1 MKNNLLTRTGAGL
14 LAVCTAFALAGCDAS
29 SSEAAASSEAASSES
44 AASEEASPEQAED
57 AYAYL
62 ADFSLSDGFDE
73 NGYLK
78 NVRANDYVTLPEL
91 STLALSAEANTVE
104 QADVDD
110 YINNILESYA
120 TNEEVTG
127 RAAAEGDTANID
139 YVGTINGVEFDG
151 GSASGYDLVLGSGT
165 FIDGFEDQIIGH
177 NPGDSFDVKVTFP
190 ENYQSEDLAGKD
202 AVFATTLN
210 SISEEVLP
218 ELTDAWVAENLSDRM
233 AVSTVDELNSFVNDN
248 LLFSQQ
254 ADELYGQ
261 LYDAV
266 EVEGE
271 LPEEVNAFFDDYYLY
286 SPYQYS
292 TQYGMTLDDFLTA
305 SGYGGAEAYLAAM
318 QDQKASTIK
327 QILIMQAIAEQ
338 KGTVCD
344 TDTLNAEFEDYFGTT
359 DSESYIEVYGENY
372 LKMNVLHDIAMQN
385 LIDEVNA

>member
-78 NVRANDYVTLPEL
+78 NVRANDYVALPEL

-177 NPGDSFDVKVTFP
+177 MPGDSFDVKVTFP

-218 ELTDAWVAENLSDRM
+218 ELTDAWVADNLSDRM

-271 LPEEVNAFFDDYYLY
+271 LPEDVDAFFDNYYLY

-292 TQYGMTLDDFLTA
+292 AQYGMTLDDFLSAT
-305 SGYGGAEAYLAAM
+305 GYGSAEAYLAAM
-318 QDQKASTIK
+318 EDQKASTIK

-359 DSESYIEVYGENY
+359 DSESYIEVYGE
-372 LKMNVLHDIAMQN
+372 MHR
-385 LIDEVNA
+385 

>member
-1 MKNNLLTRTGAGL
+1 
-14 LAVCTAFALAGCDAS
+14 
-29 SSEAAASSEAASSES
+29 
-44 AASEEASPEQAED
+44 
-57 AYAYL
+57 
-62 ADFSLSDGFDE
+62 
-73 NGYLK
+73 
-78 NVRANDYVTLPEL
+78 
-91 STLALSAEANTVE
+91 
-104 QADVDD
+104 
-110 YINNILESYA
+110 
-120 TNEEVTG
+120 
-127 RAAAEGDTANID
+127 
-139 YVGTINGVEFDG
+139 
-151 GSASGYDLVLGSGT
+151 
-165 FIDGFEDQIIGH
+165 
-177 NPGDSFDVKVTFP
+177 
-190 ENYQSEDLAGKD
+190 
-202 AVFATTLN
+202 
-210 SISEEVLP
+210 
-218 ELTDAWVAENLSDRM
+218 
-233 AVSTVDELNSFVNDN
+233 VDELNSFVNDN

-271 LPEEVNAFFDDYYLY
+271 LPEEVNAFFDDYCLY